1 MFKTLNKGD
10 KVFYARILPSTG
22 TYDLCDLNIRTVEDT
37 YFVGVDKKDKRA
49 YLFGY
54 DSLGKEVFEDRKEAL
69 ATVKKAE
76 KNKKVISDETYYE
89 EY

>member
-10 KVFYARILPSTG
+10 KLYYARILPYVG
-22 TYDLCDLNIRTVEDT
+22 TYEVCDMNIRTATDT
-37 YFVGVDKKDKRA
+37 YFVGVDKRDKRA

-54 DSLGKEVFEDRKEAL
+54 SSLGKEVFEDRKEAL
-69 ATVKKAE
+69 DAVHEAE
-76 KNKKVISDETYYE
+76 KNKKIVSDETYYE

>member
-10 KVFYARILPSTG
+10 KLYYARILPYVG
-22 TYDLCDLNIRTVEDT
+22 TYEVCDMNIRTVTDT
-37 YFVGVDKKDKRA
+37 YFVGVDKRDKRA

-54 DSLGKEVFEDRKEAL
+54 GSLGKEVFEDRKEAL
-69 ATVKKAE
+69 NVVRKAE
-76 KNKKVISDETYYE
+76 EHKKDVSEETYYE